1 MRQTLHIFKKDVRHL
16 WFEIAVAITVVAAFT
31 FTGARRAL
39 WLVHPATNRTAA
51 WTLVMIL
58 LPLAWWTL
66 IARVIHDEA
75 LPGDSQFWITR
86 PYSWKSLL
94 GAKALFI
101 LAFIN
106 IPMLLADGVIVRAY
120 GLPLGIE
127 MPGLLWSQ
135 VLIAI
140 VFILPIA
147 ALSALTTGFVQLIFA
162 VLTPCVITLGIA
174 IVAPEVVLGGFF
186 SGSDWVKTYY
196 VFLLMSVA
204 ASGILVWQY
213 SMRRTAAARSLA
225 LAAGIL
231 AVLGMTLIPW
241 SAAFRIQSWF
251 SKQRLDQS
259 LVHVDFDS
267 ANRWLTRAVIVEG
280 GGRVRVELPL
290 TITGLPAGM
299 IAKPEGFSV
308 DLQAPDGAMWQAD
321 QLPLRIASKMGQKF
335 SLEATVDS
343 AFYRRVKDE
352 PLKVRGS
359 VYMTLF
365 GNRQTV
371 RVPFGDRSVPV
382 PRVGV
387 CSASGGANGQSYFLI
402 CSSAFRFPP
411 VLFSY
416 SFKQSAKEAVQDV
429 WSSTEPRRPIS
440 YSPFPAEL
448 GISPVSQDFTFS
460 TVAVP
465 LSEARVDTVEPLA
478 HIRRNLEINNLRL
491 GDFEVRPAPVSP

>member
-1 MRQTLHIFKKDVRHL
+1 MRQALHIFKKDVRHL
-16 WFEIAVAITVVAAFT
+16 WFEIAVAITVVGAFT

-39 WLVHPATNRTAA
+39 WLVDPATNRTAA

-66 IARVIHDEA
+66 IARVLHDEA
-75 LPGDSQFWITR
+75 LPGDTQFWITR

-120 GLPLGIE
+120 GLPLGAE
-127 MPGLLWSQ
+127 MRALLWSQ

-162 VLTPCVITLGIA
+162 ILTPCVTALGVA
-174 IVAPEVVLGGFF
+174 ILAPEVVLGGFW
-186 SGSDWVKTYY
+186 SGSGWVKTYY
-196 VFLLMSVA
+196 AYLVIAVA
-204 ASGILVWQY
+204 ASAILVWQY
-213 SMRRTAAARSLA
+213 STRRTAAGRFLA
-225 LAAGIL
+225 VAAGIL

-241 SAAFRIQSWF
+241 SIAFGLQSWL
-251 SKQRLDQS
+251 SKHRVDQS

-267 ANRWLTRAVIVEG
+267 RNRWLTRVLIEG
-280 GGRVRVELPL
+280 GDRVRVELPFD
-290 TITGLPAGM
+290 ITGLPPGM
-299 IAKPEGFSV
+299 IPRPEGFSV
-308 DLQAPDGAMWQAD
+308 HLQAPDGTIWQAD
-321 QLPLRIASKMGQKF
+321 QVLPWNAGKMGQKF
-335 SLEATVDS
+335 SLEATVDG
-343 AFYRRVKDE
+343 AFYRKVKDE

-359 VYMTLF
+359 LYMTLF
-365 GNRQTV
+365 GNWQAV
-371 RVPFGDRSVPV
+371 RIPFGDRSVPV

-387 CSASGGANGQSYFLI
+387 CSASGGAHRQSYFLI

-411 VLFSY
+411 VLVSY
-416 SFKQSAKEAVQDV
+416 SFIPSAKEAVQDV

-448 GISPVSQDFTFS
+448 GISPVSQDFTFA
-460 TVAVP
+460 TVQVP
-465 LSEARVDTVEPLA
+465 LAEARVDTVEPLA
-478 HIRRNLEINNLRL
+478 HIRRNFEIDNLRL

>member
-1 MRQTLHIFKKDVRHL
+1 MRQALHIFKKDVRHL
-16 WFEIAVAITVVAAFT
+16 WFEIAVVITVVAAFT
-31 FTGARRAL
+31 FTGARRAQ
-39 WLVHPATNRTAA
+39 WLADPVTNRIAA
-51 WTLVMIL
+51 WTLVLIL

-66 IARVIHDEA
+66 IARVVHDEV

-94 GAKALFI
+94 GAKGLFI

-106 IPMLLADGVIVRAY
+106 LPMLLADGVIVRAY

-135 VLIAI
+135 VLLTIA
-140 VFILPIA
+140 FILPIA

-162 VLTPCVITLGIA
+162 VLTPCVITLGVA

-225 LAAGIL
+225 VAAGIL

-241 SAAFRIQSWF
+241 PAAFRIQSWL
-251 SKQRLDQS
+251 SKQRVDQS
-259 LVHVDFDS
+259 LVRVDFDS
-267 ANRWLTRAVIVEG
+267 GNRWLTRAVIEG
-280 GGRVRVELPL
+280 GDRVRVELPL

-387 CSASGGANGQSYFLI
+387 CSASGGANGQRYFLI

-416 SFKQSAKEAVQDV
+416 SFKQSAKEAGQDV
-429 WSSTEPRRPIS
+429 WSSTGPRRPIS

-465 LSEARVDTVEPLA
+465 LSEARVGTVEPLA
-478 HIRRNLEINNLRL
+478 HIRRNLEIDNLRL
-491 GDFEVRPAPVSP
+491 GDFEVRPAAVLP

>member
-1 MRQTLHIFKKDVRHL
+1 MRQALHIFKKDVRHL
-16 WFEIAVAITVVAAFT
+16 WFEIAVVITVVVAFA

-39 WLVHPATNRTAA
+39 WLVDPATNRTAA
-51 WTLVMIL
+51 WTLVLIL

-101 LAFIN
+101 LTFVN
-106 IPMLLADGVIVRAY
+106 IPVWLADGVIVRAY
-120 GLPLGIE
+120 GLPLGAE

-135 VLIAI
+135 VLLAI

-147 ALSALTTGFVQLIFA
+147 ALSALTTGFVQLVFA
-162 VLTPCVITLGIA
+162 ILTPCVIALGLA
-174 IVAPEVVLGGFF
+174 IVAPEVVLGGFL
-186 SGSDWVKTYY
+186 GGLDWVKTYY
-196 VFLLMSVA
+196 LFLVISVA
-204 ASGILVWQY
+204 ASAILVWQY
-213 SMRRTAAARSLA
+213 AMRRTAAGRSLA

-241 SAAFRIQSWF
+241 SVAFRIQSWF

-267 ANRWLTRAVIVEG
+267 RNRWLARAVIERG
-280 GGRVRVELPL
+280 DRVRIELPL
-290 TITGLPAGM
+290 DIAGLPPGI

-308 DLQAPDGAMWQAD
+308 HLQGPDGTVWQAN
-321 QLPLRIASKMGQKF
+321 QLLAGKMGQKF
-335 SLEATVDS
+335 SLEAAVDG
-343 AFYRRVKDE
+343 AFYRKIKDE

-359 VYMTLF
+359 LYMTLF
-365 GNRQTV
+365 GNRRTV
-371 RVPFGDRSVPV
+371 RVPFLDRSVLV

-387 CSASGGANGQSYFLI
+387 CSATGGVHRQSYFLI

-411 VLFSY
+411 VLVSY
-416 SFKQSAKEAVQDV
+416 SFIPSAKEALQDV

-440 YSPFPAEL
+440 YSPFPAEP

-460 TVAVP
+460 TVRVP
-465 LSEARVDTVEPLA
+465 LSEARVDTLEPLA
-478 HIRRNLEINNLRL
+478 HIRRNFEIDNLRL